1 MQDMTR
7 PMVAARPAFRFR
19 RYREEFSLRSS
30 LQQHK
35 NTENESKASAN
46 AIVEATS
53 HDNRERARS
62 SIEKESGYCDG
73 GDGTV
78 IKNLSG
84 LVVIVDSHGT
94 VSTEK
99 RTSSTKIIDADEES
113 DQSIPT
119 KSGKEK
125 RQGESIC
132 IVPEGTTL
140 LLQNL
145 RDCHVIM

>member
-1 MQDMTR
+1 
-7 PMVAARPAFRFR
+7 MVAASPVFRFR
-19 RYREEFSLRSS
+19 RYREEISLRSS
-30 LQQHK
+30 LQQHT
-35 NTENESKASAN
+35 NTEKEIKASTN
-46 AIVEATS
+46 AIVEATNP
-53 HDNRERARS
+53 DNRERARS
-62 SIEKESGYCDG
+62 SFETESGYCDG

-78 IKNLSG
+78 IQNLSG
-84 LVVIVDSHGT
+84 LVVTVDSHGT

-99 RTSSTKIIDADEES
+99 RTSSTKIIDANEES

-119 KSGKEK
+119 KTGKEK
-125 RQGESIC
+125 RQGKSIC